1 MKMADASR
9 PPLDAEKT
17 ALPALAF
24 ARLRAWISDRS
35 ASGVAQRFASL
46 AYLFRLANAGIAFL
60 TQILLARWMGQHE
73 FGIYVYVWTWVV
85 LLGTLTNV
93 GLASSPQ
100 RFIPTYA
107 ERGEHD
113 LLRGFIH
120 GGRWLAFALA
130 TGFALVTGGLL
141 LLLRDYVSPW
151 LLVPAFLGLACLP
164 LFVVQ
169 EVQEGIARAY
179 DWPHIAM
186 APSYM
191 VRPILL
197 MAILAAMH
205 LAGYHADAVGAMLA
219 ALISTWIT
227 AVAQLVALN
236 RRLARRLTPGP
247 AIYAP
252 LAWLRISAPQFL
264 VEGFY
269 LLLTYC
275 DVIVLERFAAPDQ
288 VAIYYAATKLVS
300 LVAFVYFAVAA
311 ASAHKFTQ
319 YHVTNRP
326 AELNAFMHAAIRWTF
341 LPSLGMSIVVL
352 AFGKPLLALFGPG
365 FEAGY
370 VILEVLL
377 VGLLARASIGPVEKL
392 LTMLGHQSLC
402 AWVYAAAFVGN
413 ILLNFA
419 LVPWLGLVG
428 AALATSSALVLETI
442 LLFIVTKRRL
452 GLHVFYWGGPSR
464 DPQ

>member
-1 MKMADASR
+1 MKMVDASR
-9 PPLDAEKT
+9 PPIEAVKSAPIQLLFT
-17 ALPALAF
+17 
-24 ARLRAWISDRS
+24 RIRAWIGDRS
-35 ASGVAQRFASL
+35 ASGVAQRFASV
-46 AYLFRLANAGIAFL
+46 AYLFRLGNAGIAFL

-100 RFIPTYA
+100 RFIPTYV

-113 LLRGFIH
+113 LLRGFIF
-120 GGRWLAFALA
+120 GSRWLAFGIA
-130 TGFALVTGGLL
+130 TSFAVIASVLL
-141 LLLRDYVSPW
+141 LIFHDLVSPW

-186 APSYM
+186 GPSYM

-205 LAGYHADAVGAMLA
+205 LAGYHADAVGAMFA

-227 AVAQLVALN
+227 AFAQLFALN
-236 RRLARRLTPGP
+236 RRLKRRLAPGP
-247 AIYAP
+247 RTVAP
-252 LAWLRISAPQFL
+252 ADWLKVSVPQFL

-288 VAIYYAATKLVS
+288 VATYYAATKLVS

-311 ASAHKFTQ
+311 ASAHKFTE
-319 YHVTNRP
+319 YHVSGRP
-326 AELNAFMHAAIRWTF
+326 EELNDFMHASIRWTF
-341 LPSLGMSIVVL
+341 LPSLGMAIIVL
-352 AFGKPLLALFGPG
+352 LFGKPLLSLFGPG
-365 FEAGY
+365 FEDGY
-370 VILEVLL
+370 AVMEILL

-413 ILLNFA
+413 IVLNFA
-419 LVPWLGLVG
+419 LVPWLGLIG
-428 AALATSSALVLETI
+428 AAIATSTALVLESI
-442 LLFIVTKRRL
+442 LLFVLTKRRL
-452 GLHVFYWGGPSR
+452 GLHVFYWGGPVR
-464 DPQ
+464 DGA